1 MGLKWS
7 ILLFLMVS
15 FSFASSTTLL
25 LEELNEGL
33 QAGETFVSQLELDL
47 KTNLNKDNLKIFEDR
62 REVFFEKDVFSYN
75 NLTFFYVIFPK
86 SGNFSLI
93 VDSFLFYSNNT
104 LVEGSINHTVNV
116 MSAAGPVLTLRPGI
130 VFGSNLSIFLTNMG
144 LENLSVKFQGN
155 SSEVK
160 SQESIRRP
168 IKPEEEF
175 FYLDVS
181 SYRNFIIPVIYL
193 NYTPQ
198 NLSDVNSSSLNLTNY
213 TNLSLSELYKDFF
226 NVSRLSI
233 EANLTKNQT
242 FSFNIPLVNL
252 LNGSININIS
262 SNLKKITFNK
272 TFELGPSEAKEFNF
286 HFLSDNEGVFSGN
299 LTFSFNKTFLNVP
312 LVFYVLEDEESFG
325 DFYQSSNSNTS
336 CVDLGGE
343 LCEDNWECVGGNI
356 RFLGGGWCCVGG
368 NCVSPEELYPSPKK
382 NYFVSILAILAAGVA
397 GYFIYKKFK
406 EVKVIP
412 KF

>member
-1 MGLKWS
+1 MGLKWL
-7 ILLFLMVS
+7 ILIFLMVS

-25 LEELNEGL
+25 LEELNEEL
-33 QAGETFVSQLELDL
+33 QAGETFVAQLELDL
-47 KTNLNKDNLKIFEDR
+47 KTNLNKDNFKIFEDR
-62 REVFFEKDVFSYN
+62 REVFFEKDVFSSN

-86 SGNFSLI
+86 FGNFSLV

-104 LVEGSINHTVNV
+104 LVEGSINHTVEIR
-116 MSAAGPVLTLRPGI
+116 SATGPVLTLRPGI

-144 LENLSVKFQGN
+144 LENLSVRFQGN

-160 SQESIRRP
+160 SQESIRRS

-175 FYLDVS
+175 FYLEVS
-181 SYRNFIIPVIYL
+181 SYREFSIPVIYL
-193 NYTPQ
+193 NYTNQ
-198 NLSDVNSSSLNLTNY
+198 TSSDLNYSNVNLTNH
-213 TNLSLSELYKDFF
+213 TNLSLSEMYKDSF

-262 SNLKKITFNK
+262 SNLKKINFNK
-272 TFELGPSEAKEFNF
+272 TFELEPSEVKEFNF

-299 LTFSFNKTFLNVP
+299 LTFSFNKTSLNVP

-325 DFYQSSNSNTS
+325 DFYQSSNSNNS

-343 LCEDNWECVGGNI
+343 ICEDNWECVGGNI
-356 RFLGGGWCCVGG
+356 RFLGGWCCVGG

-382 NYFVSILAILAAGVA
+382 NYVISILAILAVGVA

-406 EVKVIP
+406 EVKVSP